1 MSFVTAFAETSL
13 VLDTDVFSHWR
24 NRQPYVL
31 DAIADY
37 QTRLKRPPAL
47 SSITIFE
54 ALYGTERAVANR
66 LTSVSD
72 AKIYRSRI
80 EELSDLCGVFP
91 FDGKAASI
99 AAQVR
104 AALGDNLFREHWRDI
119 FIAATAIA
127 HGHGVAT
134 GNKKDFELIGNSL
147 SIEHSPLRLA
157 IWKA

>member
-1 MSFVTAFAETSL
+1 MSVVTASVETSL

-31 DAIADY
+31 NAIADY
-37 QTRLKRPPAL
+37 QTHLKRPPTL

-54 ALYGTERAVANR
+54 ALRGTERAVANR
-66 LTSVSD
+66 ATSITDSKD
-72 AKIYRSRI
+72 YRRRI
-80 EELSDLCGVFP
+80 EELSDLCGVLP
-91 FDGKAASI
+91 FDGKAAGI
-99 AAQVR
+99 AAYVC
-104 AALGDNLFREHWRDI
+104 AKLGRSAFKKHWCDV

-134 GNKKDFELIGNSL
+134 GNRKDFELIGNSL

-157 IWKA
+157 IWKP